1 MDRRG
6 RLAQS
11 ITANAQWL
19 AAPRSGFA
27 RVKRMARRLLA
38 PVLELDIPHGPGSIS
53 AAMIVAASV
62 GYGIS
67 AGGHGPEILAELHR
81 ACDAISN
88 RAGMQIASIA
98 LSGQQELDQ
107 PAILELAGVGSES
120 SLPCLDAATARRD
133 LMRNPWIADATVLK
147 LYPDR
152 LQISI
157 TERLP
162 LALWQKDGRVSVI
175 AADGTVLEEFN
186 GRRFMDLPLVVGD
199 GAERQ
204 ARDFLGMIGR
214 YPTIRQAIEASV
226 FVAERRWNL
235 RLKSGIDVRLP
246 DSDVEQAL
254 QTLVA
259 LDRDKKILSR
269 DITAIDLRLPAQ
281 VTVRLSDAAA
291 QVRAEA
297 VKEML
302 KKPKTK
308 EHDA

>member
-38 PVLELDIPHGPGSIS
+38 PVLELDIPHGPGSIA

-67 AGGHGPEILAELHR
+67 AGGHGPDILAELQR
-81 ACDAISN
+81 ACDAVSN
-88 RAGMQIASIA
+88 RAGLQISSIA
-98 LSGQQELDQ
+98 LSGQRELGQAAVLD
-107 PAILELAGVGSES
+107 LAGVGSQS
-120 SLPCLDAATARRD
+120 SLPCLDAATARRS

-147 LYPDR
+147 LYPGR

-157 TERLP
+157 TERVP

-175 AADGTVLEEFN
+175 AADGTVLEDFN
-186 GRRFMDLPLVVGD
+186 GSRFMDLPLVVGD

-204 ARDFLGMIGR
+204 ARDFLDMLGR
-214 YPTIRQAIEASV
+214 YPLIRQAVEASV
-226 FVAERRWNL
+226 YVAERRWNL
-235 RLKSGIDVRLP
+235 RLKNGIDVRLP

-269 DITAIDLRLPAQ
+269 DITAIDLRMPTQ
-281 VTVRLSDAAA
+281 VTVQLSDAAA
-291 QVRAEA
+291 QARAEA